1 LWLKVTIIFSVL
13 WLAAN
18 TAFVILDIA
27 ATSVIGF
34 ISTVSVY
41 YITYFLPVFMSFKMG
56 DFVAKTTNDFEES
69 LIVADEN
76 KDALG
81 EGTR

>member
-1 LWLKVTIIFSVL
+1 
-13 WLAAN
+13 
-18 TAFVILDIA
+18 
-27 ATSVIGF
+27 
-34 ISTVSVY
+34 VSVY

-69 LIVADEN
+69 LIVPDES
-76 KDALG
+76 KG